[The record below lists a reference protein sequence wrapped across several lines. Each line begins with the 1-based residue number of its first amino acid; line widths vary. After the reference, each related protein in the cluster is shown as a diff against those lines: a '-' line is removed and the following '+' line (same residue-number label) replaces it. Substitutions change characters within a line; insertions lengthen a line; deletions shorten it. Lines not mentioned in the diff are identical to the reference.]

1 MGPPKPGHNRPALSL
16 HIPEPEHRPGE
27 SPDFSGLELPAAGE
41 TRRPAVDAPAHT
53 LRDLAFG
60 LARVLDKHGQAVGP
74 WNPQLDP
81 DTLKRGLEAMVLTRA
96 FDDRMFRAQRQGKTS
111 FYMKCTGEEAVGV
124 AQTLALEPDD
134 MVFPT
139 YRQQA
144 VLITRGYSLEEMMCQ
159 IYSNERDP
167 LKGRQL
173 PVMYSSREHAFFSIS
188 GNLATQFSQAVGWA
202 MASAYKGDGR
212 LAAGWIG
219 EGSTAEGDFHY
230 ALTMASVY
238 RVPVLLNVVNNQ
250 WAISTFS
257 GIANP
262 EDATFASRAIGYS
275 LPGLRVDGNDFLA
288 VYAATRWAVERAR
301 AGLGATVIEFYTY
314 RAEGHSTA
322 DDPSR
327 YRPADE
333 PASWPLGDPIRR
345 LSEHLIA
352 IGAWSEAE
360 HAELLKRAVETVRTA
375 GKAAEAHG
383 VLGQNRRPDPASL
396 FEDVFKEMPAH
407 LIEQRKQA
415 GF

>member
-1 MGPPKPGHNRPALSL
+1 MAPAKPGHNHPALSL

-27 SPDFSGLELPAAGE
+27 RPDFSKLQLPKAGA
-41 TRRPAVDAPAHT
+41 TPRPAFDSPAHT

-60 LARVLDKHGQAVGP
+60 LVRVLDEDNQALGP
-74 WNPQLDP
+74 WDP
-81 DTLKRGLEAMVLTRA
+81 GLSPETLKRGLEAMVLTRA

-124 AQTLALEPDD
+124 AQALALEPDD

-202 MASAYKGDGR
+202 MASAFKGDDR

-219 EGSTAEGDFHY
+219 EGSTAEGDFHA

-238 RVPVLLNVVNNQ
+238 KVPVVLNVVNNQ

-262 EDATFASRAIGYS
+262 EEATFASRAIGYS

-288 VYAATRWAVERAR
+288 VFAATRWAVERAR
-301 AGLGATVIEFYTY
+301 SNLGATLIEFYTY

-333 PASWPLGDPIRR
+333 AASWPLGDPIAR
-345 LSEHLIA
+345 LARHLIA
-352 IGAWSEAE
+352 IGAWSEE
-360 HAELLKRAVETVRTA
+360 DHAALLKRAAETVRAA

-396 FEDVFKEMPAH
+396 FEDVFKEIPAH

-415 GF
+415 GV